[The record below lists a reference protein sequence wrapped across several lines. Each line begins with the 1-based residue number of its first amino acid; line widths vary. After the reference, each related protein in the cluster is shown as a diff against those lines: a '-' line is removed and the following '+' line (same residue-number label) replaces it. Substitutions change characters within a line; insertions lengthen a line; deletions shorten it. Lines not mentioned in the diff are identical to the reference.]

1 MILNSPTATR
11 IFQVIKQIFLYVFPL
26 IFITLIGLKLKKIG
40 WHALIHALPTN
51 PVFYALQIPAFFL
64 LPLTEKMIFR
74 LLLGAEN
81 SVPLVILFRKRVLNT
96 NVLEYSGETYLYN
109 WMTKNRAVTRSQLF
123 HAVKDSA
130 AVRRCGVCC
139 FPGCRTLSAAV
150 FTRH

>member
-81 SVPLVILFRKRVLNT
+81 SFLSSFCSASGPEYQCAGIFRRDLPL
-96 NVLEYSGETYLYN
+96 
-109 WMTKNRAVTRSQLF
+109 
-123 HAVKDSA
+123 
-130 AVRRCGVCC
+130 
-139 FPGCRTLSAAV
+139 
-150 FTRH
+150 